1 MINQLN
7 IDQKK
12 YILEKRI
19 GMWKSNQSYI
29 KSEIDKE
36 KSLESPNQSKINNLN
51 NDLNVILSNIQV
63 LSTELEN
70 LI

>member
-29 KSEIDKE
+29 KFEIDKE
-36 KSLESPNQSKINNLN
+36 KSLEIPDQSKIDNLN
-51 NDLNVILSNIQV
+51 NDLNIILSNIQV

>member
-12 YILEKRI
+12 YILQKRI
-19 GMWKSNQSYI
+19 AMWSSNQSFI
-29 KSEIDKE
+29 QSEIDKE
-36 KSLESPNQSKINNLN
+36 KTLQSPDQLKINNLN

-63 LSTELEN
+63 LNTELQN